1 MELYNLPNIPDY
13 DVGSRN
19 GQTDYIDYL
28 KWEEITEPVMKGIDI
43 FSRHFVVVKMKIDNK
58 LFMETY
64 FQRYTNDSRWM
75 SCGHAT
81 SRFLNTGGTGLDEN
95 QIQLLKFII
104 QGESIEIKNEHR
116 TDYPYYNGKIVKLY
130 DEKKENAAKIIQ
142 EQWRKCRYNP
152 KYRMCSTVQ
161 NRNLDNIL
169 YDRDF

>member
-13 DVGSRN
+13 DVGNRN

-28 KWEEITEPVMKGIDI
+28 KWDEITEPVMKGIDI
-43 FSRHFVVVKMKIDNK
+43 FGRHFVVVKMKIDNK

-95 QIQLLKFII
+95 QIQLLKSII
-104 QGESIEIKNEHR
+104 QGVSIEIKNEHR

-130 DEKKENAAKIIQ
+130 DEKKENAAKVIQ
-142 EQWRKCRYNP
+142 EQWKKCRYNP
-152 KYRMCSTVQ
+152 KYRMCSIIQ
-161 NRNLDNIL
+161 LKNLDTIL
-169 YDRDF
+169 SERD

>member
-1 MELYNLPNIPDY
+1 MELYNLPNIPNY
-13 DVGSRN
+13 DVGNRN

-43 FSRHFVVVKMKIDNK
+43 FGRHFVVVKMKIDNK

-95 QIQLLKFII
+95 QIQLLKSII

-130 DEKKENAAKIIQ
+130 DEKKENAAKVIQ
-142 EQWRKCRYNP
+142 EQWKKCRYNP
-152 KYRMCSTVQ
+152 KYRMCSIIQ
-161 NRNLDNIL
+161 LKNLDTIL
-169 YDRDF
+169 SERD

>member
-28 KWEEITEPVMKGIDI
+28 KWDEITEPVMKGIDI

-81 SRFLNTGGTGLDEN
+81 SRFLNTCGTGLNEN

-104 QGESIEIKNEHR
+104 EGQSIEIKNEHR

-130 DEKKENAAKIIQ
+130 DEKKENAAKVIQ
-142 EQWRKCRYNP
+142 EQWKKCRYNP

-161 NRNLDNIL
+161 LKNLDNIL
-169 YDRDF
+169 SERD

>member
-1 MELYNLPNIPDY
+1 MELYNLPNIPNY
-13 DVGSRN
+13 DVGNRN

-43 FSRHFVVVKMKIDNK
+43 FGRHFVVIKMKIDNK

-95 QIQLLKFII
+95 QIQLLKSII
-104 QGESIEIKNEHR
+104 QEESIEIKNEHR

-130 DEKKENAAKIIQ
+130 DEKKENAAKVIQ
-142 EQWRKCRYNP
+142 EQWKKCRYNP
-152 KYRMCSTVQ
+152 KYRMCSVIQ
-161 NRNLDNIL
+161 LKNLDTIL
-169 YDRDF
+169 SEKD

>member
-1 MELYNLPNIPDY
+1 MELYNLPNIPNY
-13 DVGSRN
+13 DVGNRN

-28 KWEEITEPVMKGIDI
+28 KWDEITEPVMKGIDI
-43 FSRHFVVVKMKIDNK
+43 FSRHFVVVKIKIDNK

-95 QIQLLKFII
+95 QIQLLKSII

-116 TDYPYYNGKIVKLY
+116 SDYPYYNGKIVKLY
-130 DEKKENAAKIIQ
+130 DEKKEKAAKIIQ
-142 EQWRKCRYNP
+142 LQWRKCRYNP
-152 KYRMCSTVQ
+152 KYKMCSTVQ
-161 NRNLDNIL
+161 LKNLDTIL
-169 YDRDF
+169 SEKDK

>member
-169 YDRDF
+169 YDIDF